1 MPPPA
6 QGDGV
11 GESGTDAGDAQ
22 QRRTASGAAAAAS
35 GVPGGESP
43 REASAAPADASQ
55 KGKAAA
61 VPLPERLHEAL
72 EAANDAV
79 GERLESGAAASAGAS
94 AGGGDAAQPGAKA
107 EAAQAKAT
115 RAAARHMQQRRAG
128 LGVGQK
134 RQADQPPS
142 RCRRGGASTRRPP
155 PQFRA
160 SWPRTSS
167 RQRTSW
173 ALAGRRAGRAERLP
187 AGSPPS
193 WQPPRAAGGAGGAE
207 VGGAGPPAADAAGG
221 AGGEEDM
228 SIDGGEGDELLGDV
242 GEDDAAGAGQTQAKR
257 NAAISSP
264 VVSYILFRSS
274 ARSARRGRAR
284 RTARSARVI

>member
-1 MPPPA
+1 MRDSKVVLLPA
-6 QGDGV
+6 PGRALAAPRRRRQARRRRLHRRRRH
-11 GESGTDAGDAQ
+11 EQ
-22 QRRTASGAAAAAS
+22 QRVTCSSAEPDWGWGKSDRQTNLETAQ
-35 GVPGGESP
+35 
-43 REASAAPADASQ
+43 RSA
-55 KGKAAA
+55 
-61 VPLPERLHEAL
+61 
-72 EAANDAV
+72 
-79 GERLESGAAASAGAS
+79 
-94 AGGGDAAQPGAKA
+94 
-107 EAAQAKAT
+107 
-115 RAAARHMQQRRAG
+115 
-128 LGVGQK
+128 
-134 RQADQPPS
+134 PS

-207 VGGAGPPAADAAGG
+207 AGGAGPPAADAAGAEVGGDGPPAADAAGG

-257 NAAISSP
+257 NAAIIIVALLYHIFSFAP
-264 VVSYILFRSS
+264 RLAPLAVGALVAPL
-274 ARSARRGRAR
+274 APLA
-284 RTARSARVI
+284 